1 MKTSSLSLTALLL
14 SLTALLLS
22 ALLLTGCENKAARG
36 TSPGVSSGTQAALN
50 GLPHAYEITLKDFA
64 QNQVN

>member
-22 ALLLTGCENKAARG
+22 ALLLTSCEPKAARC
-36 TSPGVSSGTQAALN
+36 TSPKVSSGKQEALN

>member
-1 MKTSSLSLTALLL
+1 MKTSTLSLTALLL

-22 ALLLTGCENKAARG
+22 ALLLTSCESKAARG
-36 TSPGVSSGTQAALN
+36 TSPEVSSGPHAALN